1 MWFKQIT
8 CDTCF
13 VVMPEINR
21 HNKYYVA
28 DILLNDSVRNES
40 NRKVT
45 INNNCLDLI
54 VSGTGGFLHIKT
66 GAFSSDKW
74 MTFCCSQCAFDFS
87 KSNNEALLFFSDE
100 NQAVSLI
107 IPNSEDFN
115 NSLIPIP
122 EWSEFDWFCQ
132 FYDIIDLTTFG
143 TSSVFPEF
151 AFDNVK
157 LTTPSIS
164 STKSL
169 INMIN
174 TKEFR
179 RMYYGSYEKVFA
191 ESQRK
196 DMLLDV
202 DNLLDEYKVQYG
214 KRIQIDWHIISDN
227 DDFAGFIHLT
237 RLYHAMMGEWVIEF
251 GLRPEYEHQGIM
263 TRAVEI
269 VLDWAKDQGCGD
281 IYAISEVFNEK
292 SHAIFNRLNYPVEK
306 TKTSMWDKHAGERLM
321 NYYHIKL
328 Q

>member
-1 MWFKQIT
+1 
-8 CDTCF
+8 
-13 VVMPEINR
+13 
-21 HNKYYVA
+21 
-28 DILLNDSVRNES
+28 
-40 NRKVT
+40 
-45 INNNCLDLI
+45 
-54 VSGTGGFLHIKT
+54 
-66 GAFSSDKW
+66 
-74 MTFCCSQCAFDFS
+74 
-87 KSNNEALLFFSDE
+87 
-100 NQAVSLI
+100 
-107 IPNSEDFN
+107 
-115 NSLIPIP
+115 
-122 EWSEFDWFCQ
+122 
-132 FYDIIDLTTFG
+132 
-143 TSSVFPEF
+143 
-151 AFDNVK
+151 
-157 LTTPSIS
+157 
-164 STKSL
+164 
-169 INMIN
+169 MIN

-196 DMLLDV
+196 DMLLNV

-214 KRIQIDWHIISDN
+214 RRIQIDWHIISDN
-227 DDFAGFIHLT
+227 DDFVGFIHLT

-306 TKTSMWDKHAGERLM
+306 TKTSMWDQHAGERLM